1 MFDYVISISIG
12 NFAAEISM
20 NIDVQLM
27 NGIIAVLI
35 FGFIAMVIS
44 ILTMKSILLRRIVIG
59 SPTILIEN
67 GKFVYKNLKRVKIDI
82 NDFLESARIKGY
94 FDISNIKYALMEA
107 NGQISFLPKEEYVPA
122 TPKDLNLK
130 PSKQGLCAN
139 VIIDGKFML
148 KNLEKIK
155 KDVTLLKYLE
165 EDNVILDSFSDLAKF
180 PILENKSPKLCT
192 DRLDGVLHT
201 CYIWLHTHPLEDIAE
216 VYQDMAVLINENGRE
231 EIGFRHKRIA
241 TKFCKMVYVYAKE
254 LWSNRSKYVSKYV
267 SEIVKLAV
275 EEEKITLDD
284 LYTKK
289 EVEIVSIFKKTFS
302 SWNLFEDAT
311 CIMGSEEEPSFFS
324 ISFLAKKRNV
334 IPLVQ
339 VRKSSMRICDTS
351 IIAKNIYNQLEQYQD
366 YKYGFVESIKE
377 IC

>member
-1 MFDYVISISIG
+1 MISDVINTNWYEVGIVACRALISLGVLFLITKIIGKKQVSELSLFDYVISISIG

-122 TPKDLNLK
+122 TSKDLNLK

-155 KDVTLLKYLE
+155 KDEDWLRKQLKVKGYKSYEEILLATVDIDE
-165 EDNVILDSFSDLAKF
+165 
-180 PILENKSPKLCT
+180 KLCIFNKRDINT
-192 DRLDGVLHT
+192 IENVL
-201 CYIWLHTHPLEDIAE
+201 E
-216 VYQDMAVLINENGRE
+216 
-231 EIGFRHKRIA
+231 
-241 TKFCKMVYVYAKE
+241 
-254 LWSNRSKYVSKYV
+254 
-267 SEIVKLAV
+267 
-275 EEEKITLDD
+275 
-284 LYTKK
+284 
-289 EVEIVSIFKKTFS
+289 
-302 SWNLFEDAT
+302 
-311 CIMGSEEEPSFFS
+311 
-324 ISFLAKKRNV
+324 
-334 IPLVQ
+334 
-339 VRKSSMRICDTS
+339 
-351 IIAKNIYNQLEQYQD
+351 
-366 YKYGFVESIKE
+366 
-377 IC
+377 

>member
-155 KDVTLLKYLE
+155 KDEDWLRKQLKVKGYKSYEEILLATVDIDE
-165 EDNVILDSFSDLAKF
+165 
-180 PILENKSPKLCT
+180 KLCIFNKRDINT
-192 DRLDGVLHT
+192 IENVL
-201 CYIWLHTHPLEDIAE
+201 E
-216 VYQDMAVLINENGRE
+216 
-231 EIGFRHKRIA
+231 
-241 TKFCKMVYVYAKE
+241 
-254 LWSNRSKYVSKYV
+254 
-267 SEIVKLAV
+267 
-275 EEEKITLDD
+275 
-284 LYTKK
+284 
-289 EVEIVSIFKKTFS
+289 
-302 SWNLFEDAT
+302 
-311 CIMGSEEEPSFFS
+311 
-324 ISFLAKKRNV
+324 
-334 IPLVQ
+334 
-339 VRKSSMRICDTS
+339 
-351 IIAKNIYNQLEQYQD
+351 
-366 YKYGFVESIKE
+366 
-377 IC
+377 

>member
-1 MFDYVISISIG
+1 MISDVINTNWYEVGIVACRALISLGVLFLITKIIGKKQVSELSLFDYVISISIG

-148 KNLEKIK
+148 KNLEKIN
-155 KDVTLLKYLE
+155 KDEDWLRKQLKVKGYKSYEEILLATVDIDE
-165 EDNVILDSFSDLAKF
+165 
-180 PILENKSPKLCT
+180 KLCIFNKRDMNT
-192 DRLDGVLHT
+192 IENVL
-201 CYIWLHTHPLEDIAE
+201 E
-216 VYQDMAVLINENGRE
+216 
-231 EIGFRHKRIA
+231 
-241 TKFCKMVYVYAKE
+241 
-254 LWSNRSKYVSKYV
+254 
-267 SEIVKLAV
+267 
-275 EEEKITLDD
+275 
-284 LYTKK
+284 
-289 EVEIVSIFKKTFS
+289 
-302 SWNLFEDAT
+302 
-311 CIMGSEEEPSFFS
+311 
-324 ISFLAKKRNV
+324 
-334 IPLVQ
+334 
-339 VRKSSMRICDTS
+339 
-351 IIAKNIYNQLEQYQD
+351 
-366 YKYGFVESIKE
+366 
-377 IC
+377 